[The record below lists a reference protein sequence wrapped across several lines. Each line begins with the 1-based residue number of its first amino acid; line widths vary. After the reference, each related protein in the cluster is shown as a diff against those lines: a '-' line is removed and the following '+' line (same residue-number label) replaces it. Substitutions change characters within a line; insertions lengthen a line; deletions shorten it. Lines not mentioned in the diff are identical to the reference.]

1 MGLLNY
7 TVMEQP
13 YTAAEILKNLDDDGK
28 FPVSLASRWMTSLKM
43 TWKDSMIFLPS
54 VSSG

>member
-13 YTAAEILKNLDDDGK
+13 YTAAEILKNLDDDGQISG
-28 FPVSLASRWMTSLKM
+28 VVGISLDDIIGNDM
-43 TWKDSMIFLPS
+43 DSMIFLPS
-54 VSSG
+54 VSSD

>member
-13 YTAAEILKNLDDDGK
+13 YTAAEILKNLDDDGQISG
-28 FPVSLASRWMTSLKM
+28 VVGISLDDIIEM